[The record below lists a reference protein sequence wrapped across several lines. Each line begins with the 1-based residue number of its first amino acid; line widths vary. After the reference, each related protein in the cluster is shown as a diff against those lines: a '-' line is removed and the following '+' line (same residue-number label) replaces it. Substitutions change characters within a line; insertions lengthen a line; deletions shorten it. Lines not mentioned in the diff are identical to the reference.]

1 MEYERLFAYK
11 RQLHFPRSASRG
23 PATAINPVKR
33 ETMSSVSSTLGKG
46 LEGIVATNSSI
57 CYIDGDRGVLAY
69 RGIDIHELAD
79 HSSFEETCSLL
90 WFGRLPN
97 QTELKDLR
105 QRLAQERH
113 LDPAIIDFLRRAPKS
128 ALPMDVLRTA
138 VSALA
143 FYDADEKNND
153 HDANVRKAIRL
164 TSQIAMIVAAYDRIR
179 KGKPVV
185 EADRSLSHSA
195 NFLLQLNGSKPSS
208 TAERALDIALILHAD
223 HELNASTF
231 AARVTA
237 ATLSDMHSAI
247 TSAIGALKGPLHGGA
262 NEAVFRI
269 LNLIDRQKSDAIEY
283 VRKMLA
289 EKKKVPGFGHRV
301 YHTED
306 PRATHLRVMSRDLG
320 RSSGQPQWYEMSEK
334 IEKFV
339 KAEKKLNANVD
350 FYSASTYH
358 VLGIDEDLFTPV
370 FAVSRISGWAAHV
383 IEQLDDNRLI
393 RPRAEYL
400 GPDYPNR
407 YVPIDKR

>member
-1 MEYERLFAYK
+1 
-11 RQLHFPRSASRG
+11 
-23 PATAINPVKR
+23 
-33 ETMSSVSSTLGKG
+33 MSSVTSTPPTKG
-46 LEGIVATNSSI
+46 MEGIVATNSSI
-57 CYIDGDRGVLAY
+57 CFIDGDRGVLAY

-79 HSSFEETCSLL
+79 HSNFEETCYLL

-97 QTELKDLR
+97 REELKDLR
-105 QRLAQERH
+105 GRLQQERH
-113 LDPAIIDFLRRAPKS
+113 LDPAILQFLRDAPRT

-138 VSALA
+138 VSALS
-143 FYDADEKNND
+143 FYDADNKKND
-153 HDANVRKAIRL
+153 HEANVRKAIRL
-164 TSQIAMIVAAYDRIR
+164 TSQIAMIVAAYDRLR

-185 EADRSLSHSA
+185 EADRSMSHAA
-195 NFLLQLNGSKPSS
+195 NFLLQLNGSKPSA
-208 TAERALDIALILHAD
+208 TAEQALDIALILHAD

-269 LNLIDRQKSDAIEY
+269 LQTIDQEKADPIEY
-283 VRKMLA
+283 VRNMLA
-289 EKKKVPGFGHRV
+289 QKQKVPGFGHRV

-306 PRATHLRVMSRDLG
+306 PRATHLRAMSRDLG
-320 RSSGQPQWYEMSEK
+320 QSSGQAQWYDMSEK
-334 IEKFV
+334 IEQFI
-339 KAEKKLNANVD
+339 KADKKLNANVD

-358 VLGIDEDLFTPV
+358 TLGIDEDLFTPI

-383 IEQLDDNRLI
+383 IEQLDDTRLI

-400 GPDYPNR
+400 GPDYPNH
-407 YVPIDKR
+407 YVAMEKRG

>member
-1 MEYERLFAYK
+1 M
-11 RQLHFPRSASRG
+11 PSA
-23 PATAINPVKR
+23 T
-33 ETMSSVSSTLGKG
+33 STPTGKG

-57 CYIDGDRGVLAY
+57 CYIDGDQGVLAY

-79 HSSFEETCSLL
+79 HSTFEETCYLL
-90 WFGRLPN
+90 WFGRLPKAE
-97 QTELKDLR
+97 ELKEL
-105 QRLAQERH
+105 QERLAAERH
-113 LDPAIIDFLRRAPKS
+113 LDPAIIRFLDEAPRT

-143 FYDADEKNND
+143 FYDADEKKND

-164 TSQIAMIVAAYDRIR
+164 TSQIAMIVACYDRVR
-179 KGKPVV
+179 KGKPVI
-185 EADRSLSHSA
+185 EADKSLSHAA
-195 NFLLQLNGSKPSS
+195 NFLWQLNGEKPSA

-262 NEAVFRI
+262 NEAIFRI
-269 LNLIDRQKSDAIEY
+269 LAAIEKEKADPVEY
-283 VRKMLA
+283 IRGMLA
-289 EKKKVPGFGHRV
+289 QKKKIPGFGHRV

-320 RSSGQPQWYEMSEK
+320 KASGQPQWYEMSEK
-334 IEKFV
+334 IESFV

-358 VLGIDEDLFTPV
+358 TLGIDEDLFTPV

-393 RPRAEYL
+393 RPRAEYV
-400 GPDYPNR
+400 GPEYPNR
-407 YVPIDKR
+407 YVEMGKR